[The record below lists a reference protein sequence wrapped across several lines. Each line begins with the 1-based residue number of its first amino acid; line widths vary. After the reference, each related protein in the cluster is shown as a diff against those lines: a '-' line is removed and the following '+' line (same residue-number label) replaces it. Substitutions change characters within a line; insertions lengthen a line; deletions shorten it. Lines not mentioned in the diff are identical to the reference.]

1 MSQLAASSGVT
12 RESESNPGK
21 SSSPN
26 EGLSDWVEGLLA
38 LPSIYK
44 PIFIFSGTGF
54 KQTTISLSLSPL
66 TFDLF
71 RESIRDQSESGSRL
85 LSQGLGVGTRK

>member
-1 MSQLAASSGVT
+1 MSQLAASIGVT
-12 RESESNPGK
+12 RESASNPGK

-54 KQTTISLSLSPL
+54 KQTTTSLCPL

>member
-26 EGLSDWVEGLLA
+26 EGLSDWVEGLVA

-54 KQTTISLSLSPL
+54 KRTTTSLSPL

-71 RESIRDQSESGSRL
+71 RESIRDQSESVSNF
-85 LSQGLGVGTRK
+85 SQGSGLGSELI

>member
-12 RESESNPGK
+12 RENESNPGK

-54 KQTTISLSLSPL
+54 KQTTTSICPL